1 MVYALMISPTV
12 GSTVAPVVSHGDG
25 TARSTP
31 PSMPSA
37 AAPYLGAAKRD
48 SNTVDHGG
56 GPIFR

>member
-1 MVYALMISPTV
+1 MISPPV